1 MKIKLKKEINYV
13 LESCKL
19 ASITFTNYEK
29 KAIDLFKDEC
39 FFNENDEI
47 NEKIKVL
54 NKLHNDLFKKE
65 KKVLKNYMEYK
76 KYFSVRIL
84 PGKID
89 LAEFVFNFLDETM
102 LDNFSVHKFKIIFCM
117 ILKDYV
123 GAEIDVVES
132 LEELENVQPL
142 EIHEIFKLIN
152 EKDMSSED
160 KVNILDMYQNIDN
173 SFDDIIKIIRAGVD
187 ILKEYDEVIQSIYSV
202 TYDKYKEIE
211 GKSIKELGR
220 FAVSKYV
227 DFDLTDSIDV
237 NVCNF
242 YISIIGYN
250 HFTITVIPD
259 MKFGMNLLIGVF
271 FEELTMFAND
281 QENRAKTSVL
291 QLKALSDLNRYKI
304 MKLLI
309 QKSYYAKE
317 LAEILNLTPATL
329 SHHME
334 ILSSAGLLKTSTDGR
349 KLFYKINDE
358 NISLLIGDLDSFLNK
373 Y

>member
-19 ASITFTNYEK
+19 ASITFENYKEK
-29 KAIDLFKDEC
+29 TIDLFKDEC
-39 FFNENDEI
+39 FYNENDEI
-47 NEKIKVL
+47 NGKIKVL

-65 KKVLKNYMEYK
+65 KKVLKKYMKYD
-76 KYFSVRIL
+76 KYFSVKIL
-84 PGKID
+84 PSKID
-89 LAEFVFNFLDETM
+89 LVEFVFNFLDETM
-102 LDNFSVHKFKIIFCM
+102 LSDFTSHKFKIIFCM

-123 GAEIDVVES
+123 GVDIDVVET
-132 LEELENVQPL
+132 LDDLENIKAL
-142 EIHEIFKLIN
+142 EIPEVFKLIN

-160 KVNILDMYQNIDN
+160 KINILEMYQNIDE
-173 SFDDIIKIIRAGVD
+173 SFEDIMQIINEGIS
-187 ILKEYDEVIQSIYSV
+187 ILKEYDGVIQEIYSL
-202 TYDKYKEIE
+202 TYDKYKKID
-211 GKSIKELGR
+211 GKSIKELGK

-237 NVCNF
+237 NICNF

-259 MKFGMNLLIGVF
+259 IKFGMNLLIGVF

-304 MKLLI
+304 MKLLV

-317 LAEILNLTPATL
+317 LAEILSLTPATL

-358 NISLLIGDLDSFLNK
+358 NIMFLIDDLNSFTNN
-373 Y
+373 